1 MDRERNWEVWLIV
14 AIAVLMA
21 FFILFHEYTL
31 AQEPAVPRTQVYQR
45 LVPMICG
52 PPPLLVNFLEKHKKT
67 LIYSGV
73 GLGDSDNVVIAIY
86 ENSQKFFTVVLWSRE
101 ACVVTHGQLGQLR
114 MRPDF
119 WSKDAG

>member
-14 AIAVLMA
+14 VIAALMA
-21 FFILFHEYTL
+21 FFIIFHEYTL
-31 AQEPAVPRTQVYQR
+31 AQEPVPRTQVYQR

-52 PPPLLVNFLEKHKKT
+52 PSDLLVNFLKKHEKT

-73 GLGDSDNVVIAIY
+73 GLGDRDNVVIAVY
-86 ENSQKFFTVVLWSRE
+86 ENPKKFFTIVLWSRE

-119 WSKDAG
+119 ITKQDE